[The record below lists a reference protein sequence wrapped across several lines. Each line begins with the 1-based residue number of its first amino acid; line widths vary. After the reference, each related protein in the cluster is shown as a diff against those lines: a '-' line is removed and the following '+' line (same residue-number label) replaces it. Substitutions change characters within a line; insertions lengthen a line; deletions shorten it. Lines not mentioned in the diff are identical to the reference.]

1 MQALTVDGLEQP
13 LQSVAAFAAIEAGQD
28 IARQHVGQIPHPVQS
43 TVVAQALASLQQIG
57 QACLE
62 CLLNDVG

>member
-1 MQALTVDGLEQP
+1 MQPLTVGLEQP
-13 LQSVAAFAAIEAGQD
+13 LQSVAAIAAVATGQD
-28 IARQHVGQIPHPVQS
+28 IVGQHVGQIPHPVQS
-43 TVVAQALASLQQIG
+43 TLSVCAQTGQQVG

>member
-1 MQALTVDGLEQP
+1 MQPLTVGLEQP
-13 LQSVAAFAAIEAGQD
+13 LQSVAAIAIEAAGQD
-28 IARQHVGQIPHPVQS
+28 IIGQHV
-43 TVVAQALASLQQIG
+43 G

>member
-1 MQALTVDGLEQP
+1 MQPLTVDGLEQP
-13 LQSVAAFAAIEAGQD
+13 LQSVAAIAAVSTGQD
-28 IARQHVGQIPHPVQS
+28 IVGQHVGQIPHPVQS
-43 TVVAQALASLQQIG
+43 AGAAQPSALVQHVR